1 MPESVVPLQ
10 KWLKP
15 IPLTIVPDHD
25 FEGFRQHATGTTGL
39 PVGDTH
45 AGAFGFPRRH
55 HIHEGVDLYCPE
67 GTPVSAVEAGTV
79 VAIIAFTGPEAQPP
93 SPWWHETMAVL
104 VEGESGVVVYG
115 ENAVESSVHEGS
127 HLKAG
132 DLIGHVVTVLKKI
145 KNDRPT
151 AMLHLELH
159 VPGTRDAYEWTVALG
174 RPTSL
179 RDPTP
184 FLMRAIDANI

>member
-1 MPESVVPLQ
+1 MPEIFVPLPR
-10 KWLKP
+10 WLKP
-15 IPLTIVPDHD
+15 IPLTIVPEHD
-25 FEGFRQHATGTTGL
+25 FEGFRLHAAGTTGL

-45 AGAFGFPRRH
+45 AGAFGYPRRH

-67 GTPVSAVEAGTV
+67 GTPVVAVEDGIV
-79 VAIIAFTGPEAQPP
+79 VAIVAFTGPSAEPS

-104 VEGESGVVVYG
+104 VEGNSGVVVYG
-115 ENAVESSVHEGS
+115 EIAVESSIREGT
-127 HLKAG
+127 HVKAG

-159 VPGTRDAYEWTVALG
+159 EPGTRDAYEWTVALG
-174 RPTSL
+174 RPPSL

-184 FLMRAIDANI
+184 FLLGACDC